1 MTERSVE
8 LSLARNYLEKCE
20 GEIVE
25 VGAVTPYYQA
35 DCFGKVKHIIDP
47 TDRHIKVDIRK
58 SLFDCNFEGQD
69 VISISTLE
77 HVGTGDFNFQEKHD
91 AVEAVNKILNEA
103 KTCLITVPTGYNQM
117 LDEWLIHH
125 KYDKEI
131 RIIKRNCNNKWNE
144 VIPDDFNGIRYT
156 KYWANGLAVIE
167 KSGEGT

>member
-1 MTERSVE
+1 MSA
-8 LSLARNYLEKCE
+8 ARPLMYLPYKCF
-20 GEIVE
+20 
-25 VGAVTPYYQA
+25 AYLYTCP
-35 DCFGKVKHIIDP
+35 FGRAPVYTAID
-47 TDRHIKVDIRK
+47 
-58 SLFDCNFEGQD
+58 
-69 VISISTLE
+69 
-77 HVGTGDFNFQEKHD
+77 FQEKHD